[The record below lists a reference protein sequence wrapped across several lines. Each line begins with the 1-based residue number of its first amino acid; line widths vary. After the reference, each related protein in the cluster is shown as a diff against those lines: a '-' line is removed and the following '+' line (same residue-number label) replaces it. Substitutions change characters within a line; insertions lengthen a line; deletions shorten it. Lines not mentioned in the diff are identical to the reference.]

1 MSEIIPAILAKSIDD
16 LVEKIKALPEAI
28 TFFHMDVLEEDIWA
42 PDITKD
48 FEVHLMVNEPEKI
61 MERWIERGAKRIS
74 VHTAGNSLAQ
84 YREKAEIGLAI
95 ELNKPLEEVCPFLN
109 FVDFVHLMSIREI
122 GEQGHPFEPEIFDR
136 IKEVKKNFPNLT
148 ISIDGG
154 ISLDNYQ
161 KLLDAGANRLVVGS
175 HFKEVWHSLTTK

>member
-74 VHTAGNSLAQ
+74 VHTAGNSLAK
-84 YREKAEIGLAI
+84 YREKLEIGLAVD
-95 ELNKPLEEVCPFLN
+95 LNKPLEEVCPFLN
-109 FVDFVHLMSIREI
+109 FVDFIHLMSIKEVGAQSR
-122 GEQGHPFEPEIFDR
+122 PFDPRIFDR
-136 IKEVKKNFPNLT
+136 IKEIRAHDSNIP
-148 ISIDGG
+148 ISVDGG
-154 ISLDNYQ
+154 IDESNYKQ
-161 KLLDAGANRLVVGS
+161 VIEAGA
-175 HFKEVWHSLTTK
+175 T